1 VSNLTDYVDSTNRT
15 YVDPLVSGVSGTINP
30 WLYWGIDLADQWFVE
45 PFDRRRR
52 PPTTTTTTHTHSATS
67 TATATSTGTGTATS
81 TQSSEDPSTVPT
93 TATTTHTHTA
103 TATAT
108 ATAVYQ
114 IPSNRDDINMSI
126 DVTGD
131 RNDVK
136 SAEI

>member
-1 VSNLTDYVDSTNRT
+1 MSNLTDYVDSTNRT

-52 PPTTTTTTHTHSATS
+52 PPTTTATHTHSTTSTS
-67 TATATSTGTGTATS
+67 TATG

-103 TATAT
+103 TSTAT

-136 SAEI
+136 SCEI